1 MDLRE
6 IAAAV
11 RAHKLVVV
19 VGVLAAIAF
28 AFLAHVRVD
37 PFGDPEFSYRKP
49 VLWTS
54 AITLQLTQEG
64 FYEGRVQDAGRQ
76 DALVS
81 LAPLYARLANSDEV
95 RQRMRAL
102 GPVFGGVDI
111 DPLVDENRVA
121 LPLLRIRA
129 FALSPARAPVRALR
143 QANAFRAYLAERQI
157 ANGVAPRNRVQL
169 KVVSGPSPPWV
180 VAPRKITLPVV
191 VFLAMIVVTGALI
204 LVLENMRRAKQ
215 RPSAAADS
223 RTLEALRG
231 PEEASVAAAARAAES
246 STPRSRTAGG
256 QTVAPIGR
264 RAPAADGGRSARN
277 READD
282 REAAADLPETA
293 QAARGSR
300 HQPRG

>member
-11 RAHKLVVV
+11 RAHKRVAV
-19 VGVLAAIAF
+19 VGVLAAITL

-37 PFGDPEFSYRKP
+37 PFGDPIFSARKP
-49 VLWTS
+49 ALWTS

-95 RQRMRAL
+95 RQRMRKL

-121 LPLLRIRA
+121 LPLVRIRA
-129 FALSPARAPVRALR
+129 FALSPARAPVRAVR
-143 QANAFRAYLAERQI
+143 QANAFRAYLAEQQI
-157 ANGVAPRNRVQL
+157 ANGVAPRSRVQL

-204 LVLENMRRAKQ
+204 LVLENMRRAKL
-215 RPSAAADS
+215 RPAVATDS

-246 STPRSRTAGG
+246 SGTRPRTASG
-256 QTVAPIGR
+256 QTVAPMAR
-264 RAPAADGGRSARN
+264 HAPAAEGARN
-277 READD
+277 ARD
-282 REAAADLPETA
+282 RGEHDRDTAAALPEAANV
-293 QAARGSR
+293 ARGSR